1 MRSHGLAATLALSG
15 VLAAAS
21 CRPAETAHG
30 PTMSLRLQGSPADAM
45 VIVDDQG
52 LGTLD
57 FVAAHGVALPPGVHH
72 LTVQAAG
79 YFPWDHEVTAEAG
92 APLLRLEVALTPLPD

>member
-1 MRSHGLAATLALSG
+1 MDRLCIAALAIAGA
-15 VLAAAS
+15 VAAAA
-21 CRPAETAHG
+21 CAPPATAPG
-30 PTMSLRLQGSPADAM
+30 PTMSLRLVGSPADAT
-45 VIVDDQG
+45 VIVDDQA

-72 LTVQAAG
+72 LTVKAAG